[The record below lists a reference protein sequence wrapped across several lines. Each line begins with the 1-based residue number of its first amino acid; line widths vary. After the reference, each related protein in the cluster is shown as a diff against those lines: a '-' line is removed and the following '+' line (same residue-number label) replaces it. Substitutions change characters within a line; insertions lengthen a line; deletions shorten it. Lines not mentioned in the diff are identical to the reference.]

1 MRGKKRPERKPA
13 SDFVKAVLALA
24 VLAAVVGGL
33 TFWRER
39 AEGRYFRYLK
49 PNEWVMRWRGVYRY
63 DAEHHIVRQGGPNVP
78 MVALT
83 FDDGPHD
90 TSPELLDIL
99 KQYNVKATFFLVGS
113 NVVKRPELAKRMAAE
128 GHDLANHTRTHIN
141 LTRLRP
147 DQIRNE
153 INNDNIV
160 IARATGVRARLFRP
174 PGGQYDN
181 RVTAE
186 AAREGLMTI
195 LWSNNTGD
203 WQAKDP
209 RWIANRVLSD
219 VQPGDI
225 ILLHEDQRQTLGA
238 MPDILRGLARHGLKA
253 VTVTELLN
261 ASGYPLPPL
270 PAAPR

>member
-1 MRGKKRPERKPA
+1 MA
-13 SDFVKAVLALA
+13 KAVLALVA
-24 VLAAVVGGL
+24 LVAVVGAM
-33 TFWRER
+33 TFWRMR
-39 AEGRYFRYLK
+39 AEGHFFRYIK

-63 DAEHHIVRQGGPNVP
+63 DAAHHILRQGAPNVP

-90 TSPELLDIL
+90 TSPELMDIL
-99 KQYNVKATFFLVGS
+99 KAHGAHATFFLVGS
-113 NVVKRPELAKRMAAE
+113 NVVKRPEIAKRMAAE
-128 GHDLANHTRTHIN
+128 GHDLANHTRTHLN

-153 INNDNIV
+153 IDNDTIV
-160 IARATGVRARLFRP
+160 IARATGVRVRLFRP
-174 PGGQYDN
+174 PGGQYDD

-186 AAREGLMTI
+186 AAREGLMTV

-209 RWIANRVLSD
+209 KWIVNRVLSE
-219 VQPGDI
+219 VQPGDV
-225 ILLHEDQRQTLGA
+225 ILLHEDQRETLDA
-238 MPDILRGLARHGLKA
+238 MPAILNGHARRGLRA
-253 VTVTELLN
+253 VTVTELLK

-270 PAAPR
+270 PPPPK

>member
-1 MRGKKRPERKPA
+1 MIRPERKAA
-13 SDFVKAVLALA
+13 SEKVKAVLALA
-24 VLAAVVGGL
+24 VLVAVVAGL

-39 AEGRYFRYLK
+39 SEGHYFRYIK
-49 PNEWVMRWRGVYRY
+49 PNEWVMRWRGVYRF
-63 DAEHHIVRQGGPNVP
+63 DAKRHIVRQGAANVP

-90 TSPELLDIL
+90 TSPELMDIL
-99 KQYNVKATFFLVGS
+99 KRYDAKATFFLVGS
-113 NVVKRPELAKRMAAE
+113 NVVKRPALARRMAAE
-128 GHDLANHTRTHIN
+128 GHDLANHTRTHLD
-141 LTRLRP
+141 LTGLRP

-160 IARATGVRARLFRP
+160 IAKATGVRARLFRP
-174 PGGQYDN
+174 PGGQYDD
-181 RVTAE
+181 RVTDE
-186 AAREGLMTI
+186 AAHEGLMTI

-209 RWIANRVLSD
+209 KWIVNRVLSD

-225 ILLHEDQRQTLGA
+225 ILLHEDRRETLEA
-238 MPDILRGLARHGLKA
+238 MPQILDGLRQRGLRA
-253 VTVTELLN
+253 VTVTELMK

-270 PAAPR
+270 PAPPA